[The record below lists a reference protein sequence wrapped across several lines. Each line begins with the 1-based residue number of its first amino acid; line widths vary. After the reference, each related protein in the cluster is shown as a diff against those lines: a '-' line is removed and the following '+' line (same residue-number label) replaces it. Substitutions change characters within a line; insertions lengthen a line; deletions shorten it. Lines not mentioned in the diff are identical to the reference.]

1 MNIGLWGDRLLTK
14 GSGILCLLIGGALLV
29 QLPSF
34 YKSEVDFKS
43 KAISATGTVVQTRA
57 EEQVIANGTAS
68 RIRIKLV
75 STVRFHTNQGKLV
88 EFTTDNAC
96 SRLPDCENKTV
107 SLLYNPSLP
116 SQARLDSD
124 LSPETQVVWFLF
136 VSSFLLLCGIC
147 CLAPENGDTTSI
159 NKQLPLR

>member
-1 MNIGLWGDRLLTK
+1 MNIELWGDRLLTK
-14 GSGILCLLIGGALLV
+14 GSGILCMLIGGALLV
-29 QLPSF
+29 QLPSI
-34 YKSEVDFKS
+34 YKSEVEFKS
-43 KAISATGTVVQTRA
+43 KAIRATGNVVQTRV

-68 RIRIKLV
+68 RINIKLV

-88 EFTTDNAC
+88 EFTTANAC
-96 SRLPDCENKTV
+96 SRLLDCENKTV

>member
-1 MNIGLWGDRLLTK
+1 MNIGLWGDRLITK
-14 GSGILCLLIGGALLV
+14 GSGVLCMLLGGALLV
-29 QLPSF
+29 QLPSI

-43 KAISATGTVVQTRA
+43 QAIKATGTVVKTRV
-57 EEQVIANGTAS
+57 EEQVIPNGTAS
-68 RIRIKLV
+68 RIAVKLV

-124 LSPETQVVWFLF
+124 LSPEAQVVVIDKFHKFLIF
-136 VSSFLLLCGIC
+136 HLMFSLSS
-147 CLAPENGDTTSI
+147 T
-159 NKQLPLR
+159 